1 MPFFRSTSPVQITF
15 DAGDQRYVVPPGSIC
30 EIDRRYAYVPQARR
44 LPLVPVDRKEVE
56 PQTEV
61 IEPKPAPKPTPK
73 RVKGVASGS
82 TVLESDDG
90 DDRVGE
96 VISPA
101 RAALLDT
108 VGEDG
113 EADAPVGVPA
123 AVADAVKGRAK
134 KD

>member
-1 MPFFRSTSPVQITF
+1 MAKISAADAVKAFKGKGIEVQV
-15 DAGDQRYVVPPGSIC
+15 G
-30 EIDRRYAYVPQARR
+30 
-44 LPLVPVDRKEVE
+44 
-56 PQTEV
+56 
-61 IEPKPAPKPTPK
+61 TPK

>member
-1 MPFFRSTSPVQITF
+1 MPFFRSTSPVPITF
-15 DAGDQRYVVPPGSIC
+15 DAGDQRYVVPPGAIC

-61 IEPKPAPKPTPK
+61 IEPKPAPKPAPK
-73 RVKGVASGS
+73 RVKGVASGQ

>member
-1 MPFFRSTSPVQITF
+1 MPFFRSTSPVPITF
-15 DAGDQRYVVPPGSIC
+15 DAGDQRYVVPPGAIC
-30 EIDRRYAYVPQARR
+30 EVDRRYAYVVQARG
-44 LPLVPVDRKEVE
+44 LPLTLVDRKEVE
-56 PQTEV
+56 PQAEV
-61 IEPKPAPKPTPK
+61 IEPKPAPKPAPK

-101 RAALLDT
+101 RAALLDS
-108 VGEDG
+108 VESD
-113 EADAPVGVPA
+113 EADAPVGIPA
-123 AVADAVKGRAK
+123 AIADAVKSRAK